1 MLDVEVAIVSPMRM
15 DANAATFLAAVVVCA
30 TTYTIWKMNCAIQ
43 AIGSTSRSTINWICS
58 IATPVMVRMMRR
70 RRTGM
75 RRRRRSDTHNK
86 SLQSI
91 KRGECKVSIYPL
103 WGLTVNIFFFS

>member
-1 MLDVEVAIVSPMRM
+1 MLDVEGAIISPMRM

-75 RRRRRSDTHNK
+75 RRGRRSDALFLINHLAYNRTMLEM
-86 SLQSI
+86 S
-91 KRGECKVSIYPL
+91 
-103 WGLTVNIFFFS
+103 FSH

>member
-15 DANAATFLAAVVVCA
+15 DANAATFLAAVVLCA

-75 RRRRRSDTHNK
+75 RRGRRGRICNIFVI
-86 SLQSI
+86 SLSI
-91 KRGECKVSIYPL
+91 KSVDI
-103 WGLTVNIFFFS
+103 V

>member
-15 DANAATFLAAVVVCA
+15 DANAATFLAVVVVCA

-75 RRRRRSDTHNK
+75 RRRRSDALFLINHLAYNRTMLEM
-86 SLQSI
+86 S
-91 KRGECKVSIYPL
+91 
-103 WGLTVNIFFFS
+103 FSH